1 VALVS
6 VVSTVMAEGLNYS
19 LFSLFYGM
27 PALQGA
33 LDKKAV
39 KKIADL
45 FNRMPFTAIL
55 FAGFT
60 PVPFFPVRFLVVL
73 TEYPVWKYL
82 VGVFLSR
89 APRFYLL
96 ALIGAY
102 FEVPKLLLA
111 AIFLAMLVGVNLP
124 ALSKVLASPEDP
136 ADLAS
141 QSEEGEVP
149 GKGSGKGS

>member
-1 VALVS
+1 
-6 VVSTVMAEGLNYS
+6 
-19 LFSLFYGM
+19 
-27 PALQGA
+27 
-33 LDKKAV
+33 
-39 KKIADL
+39 
-45 FNRMPFTAIL
+45 
-55 FAGFT
+55 
-60 PVPFFPVRFLVVL
+60 VVL